1 MRQAPGAEARQAVA
15 ATPDGPAPARWTLR
29 AVRATFP
36 WLRDYDLSG
45 VWRLLQRC
53 QIRLRRAQVRQF
65 SPDPDYL
72 TKEARLLGCL
82 QEAATTPAEVALV
95 FLDEMGYYRWGE
107 AAAVWCEQ
115 APAPQPET
123 ERAGPNNQQWRLIG
137 ALNACSGQVDYLD
150 AYIVGRRQ
158 VIQFYQ
164 QLDEVYTAVPR
175 LYVAQDNWSIHKHPD
190 VLEALKKLP
199 RIVPVWLPTYAPWL
213 NPIEKLWRWLRTDQL
228 YMHRLAH
235 DWKTLRVRVNAFL
248 DQFASGSHA
257 LLRYVGL
264 LGEGKLAGALQ
275 AA

>member
-1 MRQAPGAEARQAVA
+1 MRHAPGDEARQAVA
-15 ATPDGPAPARWTLR
+15 ATPDGPPPARWTLK

-53 QIRLRRAQVRQF
+53 DLRLRRAQVRQF

-72 TKEARLLGCL
+72 TKEARLLACL
-82 QEAATTPAEVALV
+82 KEAATCPEEVALV
-95 FLDEMGYYRWGE
+95 FLDEMGDYRWGD
-107 AAAVWCEQ
+107 AAEVWWEQ
-115 APAPQPET
+115 APAPRPET

-137 ALNACSGQVDYLD
+137 ALNACSGRVDDLD
-150 AYIVGRRQ
+150 TYMVGRRQ
-158 VIQFYQ
+158 VIQFHAP
-164 QLDEVYTAVPR
+164 LDKASCEVAR
-175 LYVAQDNWSIHKHPD
+175 LYVVQDNWPIHSHPD
-190 VLEALKKLP
+190 VLEALQKLP
-199 RIVPVWLPTYAPWL
+199 RLVPVWLPTDAPWL
-213 NPIEKLWRWLRTDQL
+213 NPREKLWRWLRTDQL

-248 DQFASGSHA
+248 DQFASDSPA

-264 LGEGKLAGALQ
+264 LGEGKLARALR